1 MGDWQFEFRRNF
13 DETGSAVLWTNL
25 IELPPKISQITV
37 RIQDTV
43 PQTGTIIRDTY
54 CFKKDDMEWGWP
66 SEELLTEDIKNI
78 SHFTFNTEITLI
90 SVYDSDGNN
99 VTEKYNQ
106 KNETNF
112 IEQKSQS
119 HDIRLD
125 ALSTKMDKLM
135 KEMNKMQCTLN
146 DINDLQKQ
154 IDKISKKL
162 LLNGNHKGG
171 DMDKDKH

>member
-1 MGDWQFEFRRNF
+1 MG
-13 DETGSAVLWTNL
+13 
-25 IELPPKISQITV
+25 
-37 RIQDTV
+37 
-43 PQTGTIIRDTY
+43 
-54 CFKKDDMEWGWP
+54 
-66 SEELLTEDIKNI
+66 

-135 KEMNKMQCTLN
+135 KEMNEMQSTLN
-146 DINDLQKQ
+146 DIKLQNG
-154 IDKISKKL
+154 IFAKIHEEDVSNGSEWLRMDQKL
-162 LLNGNHKGG
+162 IIIKFWHILFCFVLFFFFYF
-171 DMDKDKH
+171 